1 MNLKESKGNMYE
13 FITHTWNPMG
23 GRCPHGCA
31 YCYMKYHTYIERLYL
46 DERELKGTCPAKL
59 FIFIGSNT
67 DVFAAEM
74 PSAWI
79 NKVLDFCV
87 NVTSNQKDDEKTRF
101 LLQTKNPARVLEFI
115 NHPLLKNG
123 QAVVCTT
130 LETNRHY
137 PDIMN
142 NAPLIKDRAKAMAAI
157 ADYGVKTY
165 VTIEPIMDFD
175 LDEFIG
181 LLKMCKPEQVNIGA
195 ESQHFVQIPQPSE
208 DKLTS
213 LILQLLCFTKV
224 TVKKNLNG
232 EVVTQNLINRIK
244 QNYSYEKKVK

>member
-1 MNLKESKGNMYE
+1 
-13 FITHTWNPMG
+13 
-23 GRCPHGCA
+23 
-31 YCYMKYHTYIERLYL
+31 MKYHTYIERLYL

-87 NVTSNQKDDEKTRF
+87 DVTSNQKDDEKTRF

>member
-1 MNLKESKGNMYE
+1 
-13 FITHTWNPMG
+13 
-23 GRCPHGCA
+23 
-31 YCYMKYHTYIERLYL
+31 
-46 DERELKGTCPAKL
+46 
-59 FIFIGSNT
+59 
-67 DVFAAEM
+67 M

-87 NVTSNQKDDEKTRF
+87 DVTSNQKDDEKTRF

>member
-1 MNLKESKGNMYE
+1 
-13 FITHTWNPMG
+13 
-23 GRCPHGCA
+23 
-31 YCYMKYHTYIERLYL
+31 MKYHTYIERLYL

-87 NVTSNQKDDEKTRF
+87 DVTSNQKDDEKTRF

-175 LDEFIG
+175 SDEFIG

>member
-1 MNLKESKGNMYE
+1 
-13 FITHTWNPMG
+13 
-23 GRCPHGCA
+23 
-31 YCYMKYHTYIERLYL
+31 MKYHTYIERLYL

-79 NKVLDFCV
+79 KKVLDFCV
-87 NVTSNQKDDEKTRF
+87 DVTSNQKDDEKTRF
-101 LLQTKNPARVLEFI
+101 LLQTKNPTRVLEFI

-181 LLKMCKPEQVNIGA
+181 LLKMCKPEQVNIVA

>member
-87 NVTSNQKDDEKTRF
+87 DVTSNQKDDEKTRF

-115 NHPLLKNG
+115 NHPLFKNG

>member
-79 NKVLDFCV
+79 NKVLM
-87 NVTSNQKDDEKTRF
+87 SPQIKKMTRKHVF
-101 LLQTKNPARVLEFI
+101 YFKQRILHEF
-115 NHPLLKNG
+115 
-123 QAVVCTT
+123 
-130 LETNRHY
+130 
-137 PDIMN
+137 
-142 NAPLIKDRAKAMAAI
+142 
-157 ADYGVKTY
+157 
-165 VTIEPIMDFD
+165 
-175 LDEFIG
+175 
-181 LLKMCKPEQVNIGA
+181 
-195 ESQHFVQIPQPSE
+195 
-208 DKLTS
+208 
-213 LILQLLCFTKV
+213 
-224 TVKKNLNG
+224 
-232 EVVTQNLINRIK
+232 
-244 QNYSYEKKVK
+244 